1 MRLLGNGISQPIRTF
16 TDGEALDWI
25 KARGEVNLAPSDLAR
40 QFRWPQQRV
49 HRLLEDWEREG
60 AIYWQGNTIVG
71 RRKAAEG
78 AVRVA
83 DIVADKRVAAP
94 AVDLQTDLRS
104 ASVPAR
110 GLQEAGAG
118 KRVIRPPV
126 LASAPS
132 SASSVQ
138 SITAAESVED
148 AISVSALPARSRTAR
163 MAAWVLGLAA
173 VSLGLVALA
182 INARFMW
189 GFGRSQDAA
198 AMLAILGFVIDLL
211 AVVLPTVAMELW
223 WLGHRP
229 GSALAWCCW
238 VVAVSMTLMA
248 SAGWSATNIG
258 DAIAGR
264 SMASDRTGS
273 LVDRL
278 DRARG
283 DRAMIHETRS
293 VAAIEAALQRAQGF
307 VGDAW
312 QSTRGCSNVTV
323 FEGARACRA
332 VLTLRAAKGDAIRRD
347 ELDRMIADAEHE
359 LAGAPVI
366 AVADPGSQL
375 IASVTS
381 LPEAT
386 VQRLRLVG
394 LTIMPALAGLLLGL
408 AVSLRQPRRGLR
420 ASRIG

>member
-1 MRLLGNGISQPIRTF
+1 MSLGNGISIRTL
-16 TDGEALDWI
+16 TDGEALEWI
-25 KARGEVNLAPSDLAR
+25 KAQGEVNLALSNLAR
-40 QFRWPQQRV
+40 QFRWPYQRV

-60 AIYWQGNTIVG
+60 TIDRQGDTIVW
-71 RRKAAEG
+71 RTNAAED
-78 AVRVA
+78 AVR
-83 DIVADKRVAAP
+83 AAEIAAGQRATVP
-94 AVDLQTDLRS
+94 AVDPMSTDLQAATAS
-104 ASVPAR
+104 ATDV
-110 GLQEAGAG
+110 QETNTGEG
-118 KRVIRPPV
+118 VTRPPV
-126 LASAPS
+126 RTLAPS
-132 SASSVQ
+132 GASSVQ
-138 SITAAESVED
+138 SIASTERVAD
-148 AISVSALPARSRTAR
+148 AILLSALPVRSLTAR
-163 MAAWVLGLAA
+163 IAGWVLGLSA
-173 VSLGLVALA
+173 VSLALVALA

-189 GFGRSQDAA
+189 GFGRTQDAA

-211 AVVLPTVAMELW
+211 AVVLPTVAIELW
-223 WLGHRP
+223 WFGRRLG
-229 GSALAWCCW
+229 SVLAWCCW

-264 SMASDRTGS
+264 SMAIDRAGS

-312 QSTRGCSNVTV
+312 SSTRGCTDVTV
-323 FEGARACRA
+323 FEDSRACRA

-347 ELDRMIADAEHE
+347 ELDRTIADAEHE
-359 LAGAPVI
+359 LVGAPVI
-366 AVADPGSQL
+366 GAADPGSQL

-386 VQRLRLVG
+386 VQLLRLVG

-408 AVSLRQPRRGLR
+408 VASLRQPRRRLPALGTR
-420 ASRIG
+420 